1 MKIKILK
8 FSILLVFLFTV
19 VTSCKSDDDKGTTF
33 VEADRTEQ
41 QVKDRDSLLLYLS
54 THYYNSGFFET
65 GSNHKYTDIIIDV
78 LADGEVVP
86 DDHTLL
92 LDAVTTHTTEY
103 LEVTYEYYVL
113 NIYQGGGDD
122 SPTFVD
128 QIRVRYEGSSVN
140 DALEGNYEVFDSS
153 VTPVDL
159 NLQIGGFVTTSVIKA
174 WQLVLPSF
182 NVSSSYEIDEEGI
195 FSFVDPGLGVMFVPS
210 GLGYF
215 SGSTTGSSYDNLI
228 FKFELLQYQAED
240 HDRDGIPSYIEDLDG
255 NFDVVNDDS
264 DEDGTPN
271 FVDIDDDG
279 DLVLTIDELI
289 PTTYTVNTTDAIPN
303 YPVLAANEFEISR
316 VKIGDII
323 TIKTV
328 TIADSNGDGTPD
340 YLDPNITINYNEI

>member
-8 FSILLVFLFTV
+8 FSLLLMVLSTV
-19 VTSCKSDDDKGTTF
+19 VISCKSDDDNTVTF

-41 QVKDRDSLLLYLS
+41 QVKDRDSILLYLS

-65 GSNHKYTDIIIDV
+65 GSNHKYTDILIEG

-86 DDHTLL
+86 DGHTLL

-103 LEVTYEYYVL
+103 LEATYEYYVL
-113 NIYQGGGDD
+113 NINQGGGDS

-128 QIRVRYEGSSVN
+128 KIRVRYEGSSVN

-153 VTPVDL
+153 VTPVDF
-159 NLQIGGFVTTSVIKA
+159 NLQLGGFVTTSVIKA
-174 WQLVLPSF
+174 WQLVMPSF

-195 FSFVDPGLGVMFVPS
+195 FSFVNPGLGVMFVPS

-228 FKFELLQYQAED
+228 FKFELLQYEVED
-240 HDRDGIPSYIEDLDG
+240 HDGDGIPSYIEDLD
-255 NFDVVNDDS
+255 NDLDVVNDDS
-264 DEDGTPN
+264 DGDLSPD
-271 FVDIDDDG
+271 FVDVDDDG
-279 DLVLTIDELI
+279 DLVLTRDELI
-289 PTTYTVNTTDAIPN
+289 PTTYTVDTSLNEDEPI
-303 YPVLAANEFEISR
+303 LAANEFEISR

-328 TIADSNGDGTPD
+328 TIVDSNNDGTPD
-340 YLDPNITINYNEI
+340 YLDPTITINYNEI